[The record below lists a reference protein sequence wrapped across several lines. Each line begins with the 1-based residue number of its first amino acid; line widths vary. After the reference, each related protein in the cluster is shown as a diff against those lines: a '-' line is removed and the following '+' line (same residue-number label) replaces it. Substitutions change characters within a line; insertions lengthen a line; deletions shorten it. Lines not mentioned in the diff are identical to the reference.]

1 MRSEEVGVAHPPSY
15 PLSETLTHAG
25 QRNWTVSLLSSSL
38 PSCFFF
44 HSQLPLTLN
53 PCFSIISCFSILF
66 FLLFFPPL
74 FQEEL
79 PTIAKWIPPTLSC
92 FAFFF
97 LTCVDSNLSLILGV
111 NCKSQNC
118 YLVRL
123 LCTPLRHKLSRSWCS
138 NLLLLFT
145 SFHHRTFAKVEK
157 SWIVKET
164 RVSCPPLTVNDVWT
178 VHSSFWGGWERE
190 GHPHEWGH
198 GCKCVCLCLCHFL
211 SA

>member
-53 PCFSIISCFSILF
+53 PCFSIISCVSIF
-66 FLLFFPPL
+66 FFLFFPPL

-79 PTIAKWIPPTLSC
+79 PKSAKWIPPTLSC

-97 LTCVDSNLSLILGV
+97 LTCVDSNLSLGSIANLRIAIRCDCCARLCNTNFPEAGV
-111 NCKSQNC
+111 QM
-118 YLVRL
+118 
-123 LCTPLRHKLSRSWCS
+123 CT
-138 NLLLLFT
+138 LLLLFT
-145 SFHHRTFAKVEK
+145 SFHRRTFAKVEK
-157 SWIVKET
+157 SWLVKET

-198 GCKCVCLCLCHFL
+198 GCECVCLCLCHFL